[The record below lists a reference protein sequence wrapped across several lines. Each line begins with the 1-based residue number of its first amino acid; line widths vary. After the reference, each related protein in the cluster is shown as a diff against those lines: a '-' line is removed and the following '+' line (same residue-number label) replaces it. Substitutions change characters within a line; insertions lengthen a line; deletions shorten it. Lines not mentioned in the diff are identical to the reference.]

1 MIIIYEFLFSLN
13 GYRIYVKF
21 YLYENEIMVIQLS
34 FSNERYRTELKFI
47 IIITHRTRNI
57 YIRSNFYKCS
67 TNQIIFPFIFIICS
81 LIYICMTEC
90 LWYVSI
96 LWLLTYTTILWSSF
110 LSNCFSI
117 HDNKLW
123 ICVSLIQFLIPSF
136 CAVYEW
142 PFTN

>member
-1 MIIIYEFLFSLN
+1 MDTVFTKILPIWEWNHANPIIIQQREIENWTEVHNYYNTSN
-13 GYRIYVKF
+13 SNVYIHIYF
-21 YLYENEIMVIQLS
+21 
-34 FSNERYRTELKFI
+34 
-47 IIITHRTRNI
+47 
-57 YIRSNFYKCS
+57 RSNFYKCS

-96 LWLLTYTTILWSSF
+96 LWLLTELSYTTILWCSF

-123 ICVSLIQFLIPSF
+123 MWMCVIDPVLYSYFFSWM
-136 CAVYEW
+136 A
-142 PFTN
+142 TN